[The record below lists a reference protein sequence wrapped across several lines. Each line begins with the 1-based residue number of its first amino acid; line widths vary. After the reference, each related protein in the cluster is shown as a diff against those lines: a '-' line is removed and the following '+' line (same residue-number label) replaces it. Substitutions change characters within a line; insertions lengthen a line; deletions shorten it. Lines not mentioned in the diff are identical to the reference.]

1 MYYEQEMHFLFEV
14 FKKSHVQ
21 ALAGT
26 PDKVADAVADLGLE
40 AVFGRKPYDEWFLHQ
55 IWYAISPRTMY
66 TLTDSFGLCYIYL
79 LLPETEK
86 PTILLIGPYL
96 PTPPS
101 QEQMLEVGENNGV
114 SPKRQ
119 RYLVEYYTSIPVL
132 PKESPLFTMLNTFC
146 ERIWASPSF
155 AIVDIN
161 NRHPVPVSPINE
173 PMHGDDFDDIMV
185 NMKAMEQRYAFENEL
200 IQAVTLGQVHKEA
213 RLLSSFSEQAFE
225 KRASDPL
232 RNAKNYGIIMN
243 TLLRKAAENGGVH
256 PLYLDRVSSEFAM
269 KIEQLPSLS
278 ENGTLMKEM
287 FRAYCRLVH
296 KHSMKNYSPMVQR
309 TILLIDSDLSANLSP
324 QALAKQQNVTLGYL
338 STIFK
343 KETGKTISEHI
354 RGKRIK
360 HATHLLS
367 TTHLQVQTVAL
378 HCGIIDV
385 QYFSK
390 IFKKETGM
398 TPKEYRKAMTHTP

>member
-1 MYYEQEMHFLFEV
+1 MFYEQEMQFLFEV
-14 FKKSHVQ
+14 FRKSHVQ
-21 ALAGT
+21 AISGT
-26 PDKVADAVADLGLE
+26 PGEVANAVVDLGLE
-40 AVFGRKPYDEWFLHQ
+40 AVFGHTPYDEGFLHR
-55 IWYAISPRTMY
+55 IWYSTSPRTMY

-96 PTPPS
+96 PSAPT
-101 QEQMLEVGENNGV
+101 QEQILEVGENNGV
-114 SPKRQ
+114 SPNRQ
-119 RYLVEYYTSIPVL
+119 RYLMEYYAGIPVL
-132 PKESPLFTMLNTFC
+132 SKESPLFTMLNTFC
-146 ERIWASPSF
+146 ERIWTSPSF

-161 NRHPVPVSPINE
+161 NQNQVPVSPLNE
-173 PMHGDDFDDIMV
+173 SMDKDNFDDVLV

-200 IQAVTLGQVHKEA
+200 MQAVTLGQLHKEA
-213 RLLSSFSEQAFE
+213 RLLSSFTEHAFE
-225 KRASDPL
+225 KRVTDPL

-243 TLLRKAAENGGVH
+243 TLLRKAAEQGGVH
-256 PLYLDRVSSEFAM
+256 PIYLDRVSSKLAA

-278 ENGTLMKEM
+278 ENFALMQEM
-287 FRAYCRLVH
+287 FRSYCRLVH
-296 KHSMKNYSPMVQR
+296 KHSMKNYSPMVQQ
-309 TILLIDSDLSANLSP
+309 TILMIDSDLSANLSP

-343 KETGKTISEHI
+343 KETGETISEHI
-354 RGKRIK
+354 RNKRIR
-360 HATHLLS
+360 HAKHLLT
-367 TTHLQVQTVAL
+367 TTHLQIQTIAL
-378 HCGIIDV
+378 HCGIVDV